1 MAPKVTASVRVAD
14 CVAYVPPGRL
24 DLRNE
29 MKALSLSEEF
39 LSTKTGYLQLAR
51 KAPDEDTADLAT
63 EVVGRALNR
72 HPEIA
77 DTRGA
82 GRRDSD
88 AGWGRYSH
96 VSSIVHGRLNL
107 SEDIAAFDISLGCS
121 GWVYALSIVKAF
133 MEANDLVDRNLT
145 LGAHV

>member
-77 DTRGA
+77 DTLGVLVVVTQTPD
-82 GRRDSD
+82 G
-88 AGWGRYSH
+88 GGIPH

-133 MEANDLVDRNLT
+133 MEANDLVI
-145 LGAHV
+145 